1 MTTPLPF
8 LDVRGVGKR
17 FASVQAVA
25 QLSLT
30 VRPGEIFAL
39 LGPNGAG
46 KSTLLRML
54 VGITRPDEGEVRWP
68 SLGVDRLPTAALG
81 YLPEDRGLY
90 QDMPLVAVL
99 TYFGSLRG
107 LAPDVAKRAA
117 EHWLDRLELLPRAKE
132 KVGSLS
138 KGNQQKVQF
147 AAAVLHRPTCA
158 ILDEP
163 FSGLDPLNQEL
174 FLRLVTEL
182 RDQGTTVI
190 LSAHQMALV
199 ERLADHV
206 FIMQHGREVLS
217 GTMPE
222 IRARFARAEGG
233 ADPTLHDVYID
244 VVGSAR
250 PANTS
255 AAASATESA
264 RANA

>member
-1 MTTPLPF
+1 MTTPTPF
-8 LDVRGVGKR
+8 LDVRSVRKR
-17 FASVQAVA
+17 FASVQAVSD
-25 QLSLT
+25 LSLT

-54 VGITRPDEGEVRWP
+54 VGITRPDEGTVRWP
-68 SLGVDRLPTAALG
+68 SLGVDRLPASALG

-107 LAPDVAKRAA
+107 LAPDAARRAA

-132 KVGSLS
+132 KVSTLS

-147 AAAVLHRPTCA
+147 AAAVLHRPVCA

-190 LSAHQMALV
+190 LSAHQLALV

-206 FIMQHGREVLS
+206 FIMHHGREVLS

-233 ADPTLHDVYID
+233 GDPTLHDVYID

-250 PANTS
+250 PAGATAPAPES
-255 AAASATESA
+255 SRASA
-264 RANA
+264 

>member
-1 MTTPLPF
+1 MPTTPPF
-8 LDVRGVGKR
+8 LDVRAVHKR
-17 FASVQAVA
+17 FATVVAVSD
-25 QLSLT
+25 LSLT
-30 VRPGEIFAL
+30 VRQSEIFAL

-54 VGITRPDEGEVRWP
+54 VGITRPDEGSVHWP
-68 SLGVDRLPTAALG
+68 SLGVGRLPPAALG

-90 QDMPLVAVL
+90 QDMPLVSVL

-107 LAPDVAKRAA
+107 LAADVAKRAA
-117 EHWLDRLELLPRAKE
+117 ERWLDRLELLPRAKD
-132 KVGSLS
+132 KVGTLS

-147 AAAVLHRPTCA
+147 AAAVLHRPSCA

-199 ERLADHV
+199 ERLADRVYLMH
-206 FIMQHGREVLS
+206 HGREVLS

-222 IRARFARAEGG
+222 IRARFARADG
-233 ADPTLHDVYID
+233 AAEPSLHDVYID
-244 VVGSAR
+244 VVGSAL
-250 PANTS
+250 PASPST
-255 AAASATESA
+255 AAGFAKASE
-264 RANA
+264 